1 MDNVKKDKIHALQ
14 NLKMDINVLLVKMGS
29 LLIVIINVKELMIN
43 VFNILMVYAQN
54 VIKSIS
60 FMISSVSHIHLD
72 VLNIM
77 EKIVSSVKITGL

>member
-14 NLKMDINVLLVKMGS
+14 DLKMDINVLLVKMGS

-77 EKIVSSVKITGL
+77 EKIVSNAKITGL